1 MGCQALHADSRGYLS
16 LPILHLDYGWSWVSK
31 YEYEVSTVSTT
42 IHPQHLHYFALICV
56 SRLGLSKNHLG
67 FSSPNVFVKLQAAV
81 LSLPSGGKT
90 YPVDAWLALESAI
103 FGKNQLLFRNSST
116 SY

>member
-1 MGCQALHADSRGYLS
+1 MKCRNSFNNNS
-16 LPILHLDYGWSWVSK
+16 PP
-31 YEYEVSTVSTT
+31 T
-42 IHPQHLHYFALICV
+42 FALFCADL
-56 SRLGLSKNHLG
+56 RLKTRVVQNHLG